1 MNASAKEEITKAEWA
16 VRVDLA
22 ALYRLV
28 APKGWDDMLDTHIS
42 GRIPGPEHHFLI
54 NPYGMMFEEITASS
68 LIRIYAGGVWQKVY
82 RFETAC
88 EIQIKAQSTRA
99 TISPI
104 PQNILDQRR
113 AGSTTESL
121 RRRGEFVWSAMIR
134 KLNRIDPGYRA

>member
-1 MNASAKEEITKAEWA
+1 
-16 VRVDLA
+16 
-22 ALYRLV
+22 
-28 APKGWDDMLDTHIS
+28 S